1 MRGGG
6 HDARRQTHHC
16 AHRLGHGRST
26 QRLSAIGMPGLVT
39 LHLLDDCPR
48 TDISH
53 RQSLE
58 VTREVTLDLT
68 LGLDHETE
76 RVTITET
83 PSHRTEQQ
91 RATVPDRV
99 EQRGPRAKFR
109 QALTGP
115 GEMIALFYCCFL
127 EKRLQTRI
135 GAGGRLT
142 FIQGLSAD
150 LANMI
155 DAHERAGLAPLDLA
169 KRDRRAIADV
179 SQRPRTPS
187 SGRGRDRTQRAADA
201 RQQTVL
207 SGQAA
212 RY

>member
-6 HDARRQTHHC
+6 HDARRQAHHC

-26 QRLSAIGMPGLVT
+26 QRLSAIGMPGLVA

-68 LGLDHETE
+68 LRLDHETE

-109 QALTGP
+109 QTLTGP
-115 GEMIALFYCCFL
+115 GEMIALFCRRLL
-127 EKRLQTRI
+127 EKRLQARI
-135 GAGGRLT
+135 SAGGRLT

-150 LANMI
+150 LADMI
-155 DAHERAGLAPLDLA
+155 DAHERAGLATLDLA

-187 SGRGRDRTQRAADA
+187 SGRGRDRTQRATEAC
-201 RQQTVL
+201 QQTVL